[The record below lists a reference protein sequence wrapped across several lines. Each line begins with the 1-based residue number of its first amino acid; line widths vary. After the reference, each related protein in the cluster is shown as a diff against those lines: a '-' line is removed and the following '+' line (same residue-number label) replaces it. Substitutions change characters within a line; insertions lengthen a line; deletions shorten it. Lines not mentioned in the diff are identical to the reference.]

1 MKKRISLFVIAA
13 MIVSLFSV
21 NSFAVM
27 ATAPT
32 TMEQQLSAISANDDV
47 VLSSSDSLHILSQ
60 FPAEISYVE
69 DKYDLHIETLN
80 EENLTLLKRE
90 AIQNLNDPNYK
101 FSDLMD
107 AIAIACAGN
116 RGSEIAQRSGDP
128 TVTITT
134 YRPFGPLRGEFFMAA
149 PIGTAKTEVKTGTV
163 SISSGSDLYGIKI
176 EANISKSVSY
186 TCQGPADGTKLYNG
200 QLATHR
206 MAFGVLYGT
215 IIKHIVSYP
224 GGSTH
229 VFYYVEQATMDV
241 VDYTSNIQ
249 IGASVTYSDTLKGT
263 TLRFS
268 NQNYLYSAIREKPAQ
283 FLPA

>member
-116 RGSEIAQRSGDP
+116 RGSEIAPLSGDP
-128 TVTITT
+128 TVTITV
-134 YRPFGPLRGEFFMAA
+134 YRPFGPLRGAHFMVV
-149 PIGTAKTEVKTGTV
+149 PTGSTITYNKTGTV
-163 SISSGSDLYGIKI
+163 SVASGSDLYGITI
-176 EANISKSVSY
+176 EANLSKSVDYS
-186 TCQGPADGTKLYNG
+186 CSGPADGTKLYNG

-206 MAFGVLYGT
+206 IAFGVLYGT
-215 IIKHIVSYP
+215 IVKHVVSYP

-229 VFYYVEQATMDV
+229 VFYYVEQATMDALS
-241 VDYTSNIQ
+241 YTTNIQ
-249 IGASVTYSDTLKGT
+249 VGASVTYADTLKRT

-268 NQNYLYSAIREKPAQ
+268 NQNYLYSAIKENPAQ
-283 FLPA
+283 FLPS